1 MERRK
6 ILLGSGAA
14 LATVLAGCSSSETGD
29 EEPENDTEESFGDDT
44 GNGGDDGSDS
54 GTGNSSDS
62 DSDSDSGSGE
72 HDNVPGVDN
81 GGIEV
86 SDDLVTITSI
96 EKNGDKLDIVAQTD
110 TTDIAELKKVFK
122 TFASDL
128 ESAIEDVER
137 FVEAVATIEW
147 ILEHEGSR
155 VLAVYV
161 DVEWVVAYLEGE
173 LSDEEF
179 ADKVVSTKE

>member
-62 DSDSDSGSGE
+62 DSDGGSGD

-81 GGIEV
+81 DGIEV

-96 EKNGDKLDIVAQTD
+96 EKNGDKLDIVARTD

-128 ESAIEDVER
+128 EGAIEDVER
-137 FVEAVATIEW
+137 FVQEVATIEW